1 MKDPESSAQ
10 PDFDFKAVD
19 DTKEISPKQASEAR
33 SLKSVVSK
41 IDELNNKLASLN
53 TKIAELNRIRA
64 TDAILPLRSEY
75 GMTLESKKILL
86 KEGDF

>member
-41 IDELNNKLASLN
+41 IDELNKLLDKVN
-53 TKIAELNRIRA
+53 PDFDFQKRL
-64 TDAILPLRSEY
+64 DAIHDGIFPFN
-75 GMTLESKKILL
+75 II
-86 KEGDF
+86 